1 MSSSEPPRS
10 IAGQLFNL
18 ALPIVGLNVLSVIT
32 LAVDTAMCGR
42 LENAEVVLKAL
53 GFATQV
59 VFLLMVAMIGL
70 LVGTVALVAR
80 AHGAKQEEQV
90 NHLVAQSTMFT
101 FLVSAFVAVVGW
113 FTAGPIIDAL
123 GASGEAS
130 QLAVTYLRPLLIFSV
145 FYYLNMLLGAVLRAV
160 GNTKLPFFVALGSN
174 ALNVVLNYGLI
185 LGGFGWPKLGVAGA
199 AWATVIS
206 YAFAVVVTIA
216 LLRRGVQPG
225 VTFPLRPR
233 ALDAELGRRLF
244 RIGVPAAFDMVVL
257 NAAFLS
263 IIGMLGRLEEVAVA
277 AHGVGLRVQALAFVP
292 GLGVSQATGAMVGN
306 ALGAGNVAKAREVVR
321 AAIFM
326 SVAIMLSLGAAIIL
340 GERPLLALF
349 DIHEGTRLFSLSA
362 EWMRLLGYGMPIVG
376 IHMGF
381 IGMFRGAGATNTSLL
396 VNVIGTVAIQIPLSW
411 FLGFPMG
418 LGTFGVWAGFPLSF
432 FAKAAL
438 GMYFYRRG
446 QWAKTG
452 ATV

>member
-1 MSSSEPPRS
+1 M
-10 IAGQLFNL
+10 
-18 ALPIVGLNVLSVIT
+18 GLNVLGVIT

-42 LENAEVVLKAL
+42 LENAEVALKAL

-80 AHGAKQEEQV
+80 AHGAKDEASV
-90 NHLVAQSTMFT
+90 RHLVLQSSMFT
-101 FLVSAFVAVVGW
+101 VLVSLCVAALGW
-113 FTAGPIIDAL
+113 FAADPIMSLLGAGGETRAL
-123 GASGEAS
+123 GVS
-130 QLAVTYLRPLLIFSV
+130 YLRPLLTFSV
-145 FYYLNMLLGAVLRAV
+145 FYYLNMLLGAVLRGV
-160 GNTKLPFFVALGSN
+160 GNTKLPFFVALASN

-199 AWATVIS
+199 AWGTVIS

-225 VTFPLRPR
+225 LHFPLRPR
-233 ALDAELGRRLF
+233 ALDADLGRRLF
-244 RIGVPAAFDMVVL
+244 RIGAPAALDMVVL

-263 IIGMLGRLEEVAVA
+263 ILGMLGRLEEIAVA
-277 AHGVGLRVQALAFVP
+277 AHGIGLRVQALAFVP

-306 ALGAGNVAKAREVVR
+306 ALGAGNASQAREVVR
-321 AAIFM
+321 AAIIM
-326 SVAIMLSLGAAIIL
+326 SVAIMVSLGAVIIF
-340 GERPLLALF
+340 GERELLALF
-349 DIHEGTRLFSLSA
+349 DIQQGTRLFTLSA

-376 IHMGF
+376 IHMAF
-381 IGMFRGAGATNTSLL
+381 IGLFRGAGATQTSLAI
-396 VNVIGTVAIQIPLSW
+396 NVFGTIAIQIPLSW

-432 FAKAAL
+432 FAKAGL

-446 QWAKTG
+446 AWAKVG